1 MGGEP
6 TPEGGAPEAPPEVGA
21 PETGGGEAPEAPEAA
36 PAAGEEG
43 GSTLLAAP
51 SKRRDS
57 NGKPQTTTPASNGK
71 KYTPVEYTGG
81 DKRKSGAFKR
91 SQLASGGGF
100 TASNSDKNRNK
111 GKYELDSL
119 ISDFLRE
126 NQKNNNNEEEFEL
139 FRIERETR
147 QLIESLESKN
157 NGKNK
162 A

>member
-1 MGGEP
+1 MY
-6 TPEGGAPEAPPEVGA
+6 
-21 PETGGGEAPEAPEAA
+21 
-36 PAAGEEG
+36 
-43 GSTLLAAP
+43 
-51 SKRRDS
+51 
-57 NGKPQTTTPASNGK
+57 TPAK
-71 KYTPVEYTGG
+71 FTGG
-81 DKRKSGAFKR
+81 DKRSIGARAR
-91 SQLASGGGF
+91 SYQASGGGF

-126 NQKNNNNEEEFEL
+126 NQNNNNNEEEFEL